1 MDIFLIQSL
10 SPVLCLFVLYWS
22 YYCYLDMTNPNN
34 DATLNPFV
42 EMGDKFNRIEST
54 RKSLQSR
61 LSSVQPTYNDAL
73 NEGRNKQLAENRR
86 WLEQSM
92 AELSDIS
99 EQASGTKDPRE
110 IRELRAR
117 AIVTF
122 SLLY

>member
-73 NEGRNKQLAENRR
+73 NAGRNKQLAENRR

>member
-1 MDIFLIQSL
+1 
-10 SPVLCLFVLYWS
+10 
-22 YYCYLDMTNPNN
+22 MTNPNN

-73 NEGRNKQLAENRR
+73 NAGRNKQLAENRR